1 MLTKGSKLFFI
12 FFSLAILSSF
22 VVTFYNKGI
31 QRQFEIFTDEEAFTE
46 ALAEYFAE

>member
-22 VVTFYNKGI
+22 AITFYHKGV
-31 QRQFEIFTDEEAFTE
+31 QRQFEIFTDEEAFAE
-46 ALAEYFAE
+46 ALVEYFAE